1 MIPGFDPM
9 NESVSTN
16 QDATASTA
24 KLLTPPVGGVGS
36 TSPIG
41 RSEKLGRV
49 NTTKRFDDQ
58 GEIDEGDKHHVEFL
72 EARENA
78 PKSLQPSE

>member
-41 RSEKLGRV
+41 RSEKLER
-49 NTTKRFDDQ
+49 TAKIAYR
-58 GEIDEGDKHHVEFL
+58 
-72 EARENA
+72 A
-78 PKSLQPSE
+78 PTYY